1 MEATP
6 FCTSSPLPFGRNAW
20 FWSRNSHTRF
30 HELHHTS
37 LCGVLVHDILAEM
50 HGFGA
55 TIATRH
61 FTIYFTRPTFSAVLY
76 IQCAIL
82 GEEVPISEA
91 TEVKIDRFSGLQHGF
106 YMTCTATP
114 AVFASTIAVSASEW
128 NFCTLFIPFYPLLAL
143 LG

>member
-1 MEATP
+1 
-6 FCTSSPLPFGRNAW
+6 
-20 FWSRNSHTRF
+20 
-30 HELHHTS
+30 
-37 LCGVLVHDILAEM
+37 M

-114 AVFASTIAVSASEW
+114 AVFCINNCSFGLRVEFLHT
-128 NFCTLFIPFYPLLAL
+128 FYPLLSPSGPFGL
-143 LG
+143 TFPKLPN